1 MNHENMKMTEVG
13 WIPKDWEVKTLE
25 ELFNSYSTAS
35 FSRDQMNADNDVF
48 CVHYGDIHTKYGHV
62 VELGKDVTPMIS
74 TEQAG
79 RFMRLNDGD
88 IILADASED
97 YEGVGKA
104 IVVLTEGKTAISGLH
119 TILLRK
125 KVENDFS
132 TTFPSYMFAGRIV
145 KHQIE
150 HLSEGTKIN
159 SISFKK
165 IKDVLA
171 IYPKAT
177 SEQRRIASVLSDTD
191 SLIASLS
198 RTIEKKRLVKQGA
211 MQQLLTGKTRLK
223 GFSGEWVEKELGECA
238 DIYRGGSPRP
248 IEAFITTSPDGL
260 NWIKIGDVA
269 NNAKYINKTAEKI
282 IQEGERHSRFVKNG
296 DLLLS
301 NSMSFGR
308 PYILK
313 TDGCIHDGWLVIQNY
328 KDEWYTDFL
337 YYLLCSEDVL
347 EQYEVLAAGSGV
359 KNLNKAIV
367 SNVMLRYPVDLNEQF
382 AIANILTTMDNEIA
396 SLEAELQKY
405 KSLKQGMMQKLLT
418 GQIRLTNS
426 TK

>member
-1 MNHENMKMTEVG
+1 MTEVG
-13 WIPKDWEVKTLE
+13 WIPKDWEVKKVSDVATMPTSTISPNSFDHKYYVGTDNMLSDKAGITLFE
-25 ELFNSYSTAS
+25 GTVNYKSVRQYKASDTLISNIRPYLKKIWYADKSAGCST
-35 FSRDQMNADNDVF
+35 DVIVF
-48 CVHYGDIHTKYGHV
+48 RAI
-62 VELGKDVTPMIS
+62 ENEVTPEYLHI
-74 TEQAG
+74 A
-79 RFMRLNDGD
+79 
-88 IILADASED
+88 LADDRYFKCVMDAP
-97 YEGVGKA
+97 VGTKMPR
-104 IVVLTEGKTAISGLH
+104 GD
-119 TILLRK
+119 K
-125 KVENDFS
+125 KVISDFC
-132 TTFPSYMFAGRIV
+132 FA
-145 KHQIE
+145 
-150 HLSEGTKIN
+150 LPTS
-159 SISFKK
+159 
-165 IKDVLA
+165 
-171 IYPKAT
+171 P
-177 SEQRRIASVLSDTD
+177 SEQRRIVSVLSDTD

-282 IQEGERHSRFVKNG
+282 IQEGERHSRFVRNG

-405 KSLKQGMMQKLLT
+405 KFLKQGMMQKLLT
-418 GQIRLTNS
+418 GQIRLVN